1 MAATAQLTT
10 YRTEHT
16 LTVSAPARVLYDLVA
31 DVTRWPAVFGP
42 SVHVR
47 HLERDEHTE
56 RFEIWALVN
65 GEVANWAR
73 RIVAAVGPGSRMNAK
88 DVLATCFNGYQL
100 TGAVDSFD
108 LREFHRLAERGYE
121 AAESGDPAAA
131 SVHLGRAL
139 RLWSGP
145 ALNDVPVGRVLRT
158 DLVGMEEARMRALR
172 QRIDADLLLGRHSAL
187 VPELRTLTAQHPM
200 DENLCAQL
208 MTSLYR
214 SGGTSRALE
223 AFQRLRRTLIDEL
236 GIEPSPRVQR
246 LHQAVLLNTPD
257 LEPLREEWTAKLI
270 GRPVAVPST

>member
-1 MAATAQLTT
+1 MDIEVLGQLTVRERGISIVPSAGKPRQILALLALHAGRAVPVPTLMEEVWGDGIPRSAATTLQTYILQL
-10 YRTEHT
+10 R
-16 LTVSAPARVLYDLVA
+16 
-31 DVTRWPAVFGP
+31 
-42 SVHVR
+42 
-47 HLERDEHTE
+47 
-56 RFEIWALVN
+56 
-65 GEVANWAR
+65 R

-121 AAESGDPAAA
+121 AVESGDPAAA